1 MPAIGAEIEQLTSLQ
16 QCFGTQAANVGDL
29 TTAIRSQL
37 GGTTWQ
43 GPAAE
48 RFRDAWSEQFE
59 PMLHK
64 LNTALVEA
72 GQEVSRRQQALIQAG
87 S

>member
-16 QCFGTQAANVGDL
+16 QCFNQEASNVTDL
-29 TTAIRSQL
+29 TTTIRSQL
-37 GGTTWQ
+37 GNTVWQ
-43 GPAAE
+43 GPAAD
-48 RFRDAWSEQFE
+48 RFREAWTGTFE
-59 PMLHK
+59 PMLGK

-72 GQEVSRRQQALIQAG
+72 GQEVARRQSALIQAG